1 MLNDDLNNQTDDMLS
16 QDSEKDRITK
26 ALLKEREG
34 FKLRP
39 KEEIIDKAKATG
51 TGLLT
56 GTLAI
61 PSDLVT
67 LSSAVASGVAKYTDN
82 PTAMMLK
89 DVLQKAEK
97 EVGREAFDKWFTK
110 TTGIESTPDN
120 VDQLIGEIL
129 SPTGAFLAPVKT
141 LKKVFAPLKKGVT
154 DFFDKMPPPDSGL
167 ALETAGATKP
177 VGQLEQTKKLLDKEK
192 AVTTEAPNIIPP
204 DEFMNAPKTTKMS
217 MAGNRTPTGKQQIA
231 KYRELDKTKKYNP
244 DELFEMTGVYKGTD
258 GEFRWEIDTTEAE
271 LKSMD
276 TIKQAKDGDTFAL
289 SSILKFDKLYQEY
302 FEPLKVRRVLSRFN
316 YKPIKNLSVVIRKAT
331 GEDGNALAAYTPSSD
346 VITLYAD
353 RIYNAAMDAA
363 LKDKNFGV
371 QNINELYKYQL
382 ESSLLHEVQH
392 AIQGREGFTRGS
404 STQNFI
410 RSGYEQDIKTNDEL
424 LDNAYFRFFNEFESQ
439 NALTGLGARDRLDR
453 ISNYV
458 KLAFEENPNLSEGAI
473 DAIVKAEVRNLDRA
487 GVGLSDIQKEQVLRN
502 YFSNIQRHYKNKKVL
517 DEEYDAAYKSYKD
530 VYGEKESNLVQD
542 RFEQRRNLRSL
553 MSMETGQATKS
564 DIEKVQQEMLQKPPP
579 SEMMGKTRAERERLD
594 KLSRTDPETGKVKR
608 KVSVGESRIYYHDDL
623 NTEELIAGYIIEPR
637 LVKADGTNAPSTK
650 TAVSREELAARL
662 EVDNAFQ
669 KASNKALDDKGYGDT
684 VSIFRVIT
692 NKQDAMNLNNEQLVS
707 GLLDKNKVLKLHDYL
722 TTGKMSIDDES
733 YLLKYNVPRSNIY
746 GYLPAYKDKINRN
759 INKKLKEKGIGQK
772 KISGFETVTN
782 PSEFTKTLLNAQDEI
797 IASVGNIKPEV
808 FTSEG
813 FGTKGKPFNLN
824 AINKMFIDEI
834 VKGNINSPK
843 DLMSYKPGFS
853 FSKEVKRLEDIVPP
867 VKDENSQRYIDEVK
881 KFFDIKKMA
890 KGGDMKKQMDLFQEG
905 GLKDEGGTVDPVS
918 GNDVPPGST
927 QEEVRDDIPAQLS
940 EGEFVF
946 PADVVRFLGL
956 NFLMELRQKAKA
968 GLKRM
973 EEMGQMGNSDEA
985 TLPDDIPFTIDDLDM
1000 EDELE
1005 YNEGGVVKAQ
1015 TGTFVAPGQ
1024 GFPSIP
1030 PGIPTPQQQVA
1041 GISGFIP
1048 SQFAGQQLPSAGA
1061 TPSYTVPTI
1070 PPPVP
1075 APVGGFRPLTTSA
1088 QTGQQQGE
1096 TPSFQTLI
1104 GTKPG
1109 QYDEFREYVNEA
1121 GMKLQIPFKDGQPI
1135 YPIPE
1140 GYTFVDPEEVKT
1152 EEVTTKEVT
1161 PQTTRVTEEGGD
1173 DPDPNFTSA
1182 VDLLGDPLSYKSIF
1196 DMDKLDTALKDI
1208 AFNQINLFDPK
1219 EAISRGIG
1227 DRVNVS
1233 EAILAGQRATLAGFK
1248 GDYSEKYGKNF
1259 NLANMDQSDRDDLAN
1274 RFNNKA
1280 EEIKDFVVNKFS
1292 GEVLTMKGLQ
1302 DRFKELGMKQF
1313 KATGNVK
1320 QDRKILNLMIAEAA
1334 KRAPEAEKQALEKI
1348 ERFPTA
1354 PDPDTGTQTYTQE
1367 QFEQSYDP
1375 SADYSGG
1382 FGETMDSDGGV
1393 EQTGAGYTDPS
1404 TGLGV
1409 GAKGGFFSKSK
1420 MTKQKRKVKNMKQGG
1435 LASRK

>member
-1 MLNDDLNNQTDDMLS
+1 MLNLKEQNDKLFSVDDYDEDDISSKSKL
-16 QDSEKDRITK
+16 IK
-26 ALLKEREG
+26 ALDKPAFGEFRS
-34 FKLRP
+34 
-39 KEEIIDKAKATG
+39 KEEIVDKAKATG

-67 LSSAVASGVAKYTDN
+67 LSSAVASGVAKYSDS

-154 DFFDKMPPPDSGL
+154 DFFDKMPPPDGGL

-177 VGQLEQTKKLLDKEK
+177 LDQLEQTKKLLDKEK

-244 DELFEMTGVYKGTD
+244 DELFEMTGVYKGAD

-553 MSMETGQATKS
+553 MSMDTGQATKS

-608 KVSVGESRIYYHDDL
+608 KVSVGDSRIYYHDDL

-867 VKDENSQRYIDEVK
+867 IKDKNSQRYIDEVK

-1000 EDELE
+1000 EDDLE
-1005 YNEGGVVKAQ
+1005 YNKGGVVEAQ
-1015 TGTFVAPGQ
+1015 AGTFVAPG
-1024 GFPSIP
+1024 S
-1030 PGIPTPQQQVA
+1030 GITTT
-1041 GISGFIP
+1041 P
-1048 SQFAGQQLPSAGA
+1048 SQFAGQQLPSAGSIPNYVA
-1061 TPSYTVPTI
+1061 PNI
-1070 PPPVP
+1070 PPPTA
-1075 APVGGFRPLTTSA
+1075 APVGGFTPQFTA
-1088 QTGQQQGE
+1088 QTGQKEQQGT
-1096 TPSFQTLI
+1096 TPTFQTLI
-1104 GTKPG
+1104 GDKPG
-1109 QYDEFREYVNEA
+1109 QYDELREYVNEA
-1121 GMKLQIPFKDGQPI
+1121 GAKLQIPFKNGQPI

-1140 GYTFVDPEEVKT
+1140 GYTFVDPEKTKT

-1161 PQTTRVTEEGGD
+1161 PQTTRVVEQDGGD
-1173 DPDPNFTSA
+1173 DPDPKSTSA
-1182 VDLLGDPLSYKSIF
+1182 VDLVGDPLSYKSMF
-1196 DMDKLDTALKDI
+1196 NMDKLDTALKDI
-1208 AFNQINLFDPK
+1208 AFGQLNLFDPK
-1219 EAISRGIG
+1219 GAITRGFTGNINLNSITL
-1227 DRVNVS
+1227 DIQRQNLETFKNQTNIVN
-1233 EAILAGQRATLAGFK
+1233 
-1248 GDYSEKYGKNF
+1248 KYGSNF
-1259 NLANMDQSDRDDLAN
+1259 NLVDMDLSDRDALAN
-1274 RFNNKA
+1274 
-1280 EEIKDFVVNKFS
+1280 KF
-1292 GEVLTMKGLQ
+1292 ERTADIIENVLTDSNNNPLDIDGMVSKANKTYGIDIEKEDLFSKG
-1302 DRFKELGMKQF
+1302 
-1313 KATGNVK
+1313 TNVLSQSEISK
-1320 QDRKILNLMIAEAA
+1320 LAKDMADAEA
-1334 KRAPEAEKQALEKI
+1334 KRIADAQEARKTFERQADTTTKQEATEALERAQQEAI
-1348 ERFPTA
+1348 ASSPLSV
-1354 PDPDTGTQTYTQE
+1354 PQDDSGDDVGSGMGGGDSGDT
-1367 QFEQSYDP
+1367 
-1375 SADYSGG
+1375 SG
-1382 FGETMDSDGGV
+1382 FTDD
-1393 EQTGAGYTDPS
+1393 AGY
-1404 TGLGV
+1404 GV

-1420 MTKQKRKVKNMKQGG
+1420 MTKQKPKVKKMKRGG
-1435 LASRK
+1435 LASR

>member
-1 MLNDDLNNQTDDMLS
+1 MSVETRRKQREPKT
-16 QDSEKDRITK
+16 ETEK
-26 ALLKEREG
+26 ALMAQKTKEG
-34 FKLRP
+34 LQGLAIGP
-39 KEEIIDKAKATG
+39 V
-51 TGLLT
+51 TGLL
-56 GTLAI
+56 GL
-61 PSDLVT
+61 PSDIIDL
-67 LSSAVASGVAKYTDN
+67 ADMANDAIAKYGADTTIAQFSKLIKPQLD
-82 PTAMMLK
+82 A
-89 DVLQKAEK
+89 VQEK
-97 EVGREAFDKWFTK
+97 YGRDAFDKGFTEL
-110 TTGIESTPDN
+110 TGIKSDPTRPAQFLGELVSLGALARGAKTGAK
-120 VDQLIGEIL
+120 VIGETI
-129 SPTGAFLAPVKT
+129 SDTYKGAKKLFEDST
-141 LKKVFAPLKKGVT
+141 L
-154 DFFDKMPPPDSGL
+154 PPPDNL

-244 DELFEMTGVYKGTD
+244 DELFEMTGVYKGAD

-733 YLLKYNVPRSNIY
+733 YLLKYNVPRSKIY

-853 FSKEVKRLEDIVPP
+853 FSKEVKRLQDIVPP
-867 VKDENSQRYIDEVK
+867 IKDENSQRYIDEVK

-946 PADVVRFLGL
+946 PADVVRYIGL
-956 NFLMELRQKAKA
+956 EKLMTLRQEAKA

-1015 TGTFVAPGQ
+1015 TGTFVAPG
-1024 GFPSIP
+1024 
-1030 PGIPTPQQQVA
+1030 
-1041 GISGFIP
+1041 SGVTTMP

-1061 TPSYTVPTI
+1061 TPSYVAPVI
-1070 PPPVP
+1070 PPPAP
-1075 APVGGFRPLTTSA
+1075 APIGGFRPLTTSA
-1088 QTGQQQGE
+1088 QTGQQVTGT

-1161 PQTTRVTEEGGD
+1161 PQTTRVVEQDGGD
-1173 DPDPNFTSA
+1173 DPDPTTTSA
-1182 VDLLGDPLSYKSIF
+1182 VDLTGAPLSYQSMF

-1208 AFNQINLFDPK
+1208 AFGQLSLFDPK
-1219 EAISRGIG
+1219 GAISRGVMGQVDINN
-1227 DRVNVS
+1227 VNLS
-1233 EAILAGQRATLAGFK
+1233 YQKDLLTNFK
-1248 GDYSEKYGKNF
+1248 SNLTGKYGKDF
-1259 NLANMDQSDRDDLAN
+1259 NLAVMDTFDRDRLAN
-1274 RFNNKA
+1274 SMVELSQVTQNVLTDSNNKELNIDDLVSKA
-1280 EEIKDFVVNKFS
+1280 NRMGMSVNKKDLNVKNTNILS
-1292 GEVLTMKGLQ
+1292 KNKITQLAKNMIT
-1302 DRFKELGMKQF
+1302 KELQQREASAKARRDF
-1313 KATGNVK
+1313 EVAADKATDKETIDTLSQAQKDV
-1320 QDRKILNLMIAEAA
+1320 ISAA
-1334 KRAPEAEKQALEKI
+1334 KDMGI
-1348 ERFPTA
+1348 SYGV
-1354 PDPDTGTQTYTQE
+1354 PDISDTDSGTSDE
-1367 QFEQSYDP
+1367 GSPGMGGGD
-1375 SADYSGG
+1375 SGD
-1382 FGETMDSDGGV
+1382 TS
-1393 EQTGAGYTDPS
+1393 GYTDD

-1420 MTKQKRKVKNMKQGG
+1420 MTKQKPKVKKMKRGG